1 MLKKYAILFSLL
13 IALLLLFE
21 NRNIPINKKSYF
33 GNDVRRFQ
41 CTKAWNL
48 AKAVEDQ
55 NVWEIERQVR
65 LLKVPVDC
73 RDRINK
79 FTPLMYA
86 VYANKIRSVKTLLD
100 LGANPNLPN
109 DTICSSGENAVI
121 ISSCSFYTSSAD
133 VLRLLLKYG
142 GNPNSIQHG
151 KKLDNSGNWELAR
164 CTALGLAVPS
174 TGDYE
179 KVRIL
184 VDAGADVNY
193 RDGGVSCE
201 ALENAL
207 LLDRMD
213 VALYLLEHGADYT
226 RKFCVIDES
235 NTTCY
240 VDILY
245 MLRLNVFPL
254 DSPEYRDK
262 LKIVTFLKNKGMD
275 YWKSPIPDRIP
286 KVVQRIF
293 GSMTDVELQEF
304 VKRY

>member
-1 MLKKYAILFSLL
+1 MLKNYAILFSLL

-151 KKLDNSGNWELAR
+151 KNSI
-164 CTALGLAVPS
+164 
-174 TGDYE
+174 
-179 KVRIL
+179 IL
-184 VDAGADVNY
+184 VI
-193 RDGGVSCE
+193 
-201 ALENAL
+201 ENL
-207 LLDRMD
+207 L
-213 VALYLLEHGADYT
+213 
-226 RKFCVIDES
+226 
-235 NTTCY
+235 
-240 VDILY
+240 
-245 MLRLNVFPL
+245 
-254 DSPEYRDK
+254 
-262 LKIVTFLKNKGMD
+262 
-275 YWKSPIPDRIP
+275 
-286 KVVQRIF
+286 VVQHLA
-293 GSMTDVELQEF
+293 LQSPLQATMRRSEF
-304 VKRY
+304 LLMLVLM

>member
-1 MLKKYAILFSLL
+1 M
-13 IALLLLFE
+13 
-21 NRNIPINKKSYF
+21 
-33 GNDVRRFQ
+33 
-41 CTKAWNL
+41 
-48 AKAVEDQ
+48 
-55 NVWEIERQVR
+55 
-65 LLKVPVDC
+65 
-73 RDRINK
+73 
-79 FTPLMYA
+79 
-86 VYANKIRSVKTLLD
+86 
-100 LGANPNLPN
+100 
-109 DTICSSGENAVI
+109 
-121 ISSCSFYTSSAD
+121 
-133 VLRLLLKYG
+133 
-142 GNPNSIQHG
+142 
-151 KKLDNSGNWELAR
+151 
-164 CTALGLAVPS
+164 
-174 TGDYE
+174 
-179 KVRIL
+179 
-184 VDAGADVNY
+184 NY

-304 VKRY
+304 LKRY